1 MIWMDYFSNASI
13 GLAVPIQQFIFIFL
27 EYRPGYQVL
36 LFNSREAAVIFWQA
50 GMVSLLDSCQDADT
64 AAAFSR
70 MVNEQVLKF
79 AEEHEMLKDNETG
92 STWNVLGAATNGPLA
107 DTQLTSVVATNH
119 FWFS

>member
-13 GLAVPIQQFIFIFL
+13 GLDVPIQQFILIFF
-27 EYRPGYQVL
+27 EYRPGYQAL
-36 LFNSREAAVIFWQA
+36 LFNSRGAAVIFWQA
-50 GMVSLLDSCQDADT
+50 GMVSLLDGCQDAET

-70 MVNEQVLKF
+70 MVNRQVLTF
-79 AEEHEMLKDNETG
+79 AVEREMLKDNETG